1 MTKRAKHLL
10 IVLAALTTA
19 VAVGVTLAF
28 MFKKTSVTNTFV
40 PAKVSCAVHEKLDGN
55 EITGDNAV
63 GSEKSDIR
71 VENTGNVKSYIRL
84 RMVTYYADSDE
95 NIVGSVSP
103 EYPTLTL
110 KNGWI
115 AGANHT
121 YYYPQSVGPSA
132 FTEILCEPISMSKT
146 QLEDGTEVY
155 QVLEVFAEAVQAEPD
170 SAVQDAW
177 EVTVS
182 NGIITAV
189 P

>member
-10 IVLAALTTA
+10 IMLAALITA
-19 VAVGVTLAF
+19 AAVGVTLAF
-28 MFKKTSVTNTFV
+28 MFKKTNVTNTFV
-40 PAKVSCAVHEKLDGN
+40 PAKVSCAVHEKLDGT

-63 GSEKSDIR
+63 GNEKSDIR
-71 VENTGNVKSYIRL
+71 VKNTGNVKSYIRL
-84 RMVTYYADSDE
+84 RLVAYYVDITG

-110 KNGWI
+110 KNGWS

-121 YYYPQSVGPSA
+121 YYYTQPVDPSD
-132 FTEILCEPISMSKT
+132 FTEILCEPVSMSRV
-146 QLEDGTEVY
+146 QLADGTEVY

-170 SAVQDAW
+170 SAVREAW
-177 EVTVS
+177 KVTVS
-182 NGIITAV
+182 NGIITDI